1 MYYITFE
8 FKSYLW
14 YYLLLFCILVRTREK
29 VLQSVKI
36 LPSVF
41 ELFKN
46 SEKKSYL
53 EIFCYFSR
61 WKFCITI
68 ASEAF
73 RDTNIYAAHITLC
86 CWAKQ
91 NFVFFSIFCFCS
103 AMHELK
109 CLLNMCFVYRNTHI
123 LFVRVSTH
131 FNKWFNAP
139 LHSSRL
145 WLHTQK
151 ALFNF

>member
-1 MYYITFE
+1 MYYI
-8 FKSYLW
+8 S
-14 YYLLLFCILVRTREK
+14 LLNSKVIYDIICYFSAYSKGRAKKYCNRWKFCHLFSSCLRT
-29 VLQSVKI
+29 VK
-36 LPSVF
+36 
-41 ELFKN
+41 
-46 SEKKSYL
+46 KKSYL

-86 CWAKQ
+86 CLAKQ

-145 WLHTQK
+145 W
-151 ALFNF
+151 